1 MEAVPSWRRIG
12 LVTLIALALVAVIAI
27 IFVVAS

>member
-12 LVTLIALALVAVIAI
+12 LVAMIALALVAVMAI
-27 IFVVAS
+27 IFVVTS